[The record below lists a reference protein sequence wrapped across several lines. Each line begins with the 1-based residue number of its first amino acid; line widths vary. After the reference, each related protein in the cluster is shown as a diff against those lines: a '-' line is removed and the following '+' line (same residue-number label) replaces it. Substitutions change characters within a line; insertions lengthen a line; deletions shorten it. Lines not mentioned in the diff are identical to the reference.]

1 MDTEPCYTKLMAQ
14 RDNDLEFSLNAAFD
28 EQRTQPGLV
37 PLYLINGSLGAG
49 KTSVLEYLLRQ
60 PEFAGSRVIENE
72 YANENVDGYRLEGL
86 AELVTTLAGDC
97 VCCSSKHALT
107 RMLLDF
113 CQSSPAPVFIEA
125 TGVART
131 MNLVEKLINA
141 RIFDKYELLQSYYVI
156 TAHEILHG
164 IEPAHEVELQA
175 ADTILIAKEDLLHGD
190 DRTTYDAKRRALPY
204 ARVLSAPHGRFDL
217 SKITTPSSL
226 LTFFDTYDGE
236 LAVPDNPTY
245 SVIDMSQLTATEA
258 AFEALW
264 LQLFATYELRRLKG
278 CFIDEHGARR
288 HIEAT
293 PEQIQITTGQPGE
306 APKLVCIGTHAS
318 SITRDGLV
326 AQLMMFG

>member
-1 MDTEPCYTKLMAQ
+1 
-14 RDNDLEFSLNAAFD
+14 
-28 EQRTQPGLV
+28 
-37 PLYLINGSLGAG
+37 
-49 KTSVLEYLLRQ
+49 
-60 PEFAGSRVIENE
+60 
-72 YANENVDGYRLEGL
+72 
-86 AELVTTLAGDC
+86 
-97 VCCSSKHALT
+97 
-107 RMLLDF
+107 MLLDF

-175 ADTILIAKEDLLHGD
+175 ADTILITKEDLLRGD
-190 DRTTYDAKRRALPY
+190 DRTIYDAKRRALPY

-258 AFEALW
+258 AFETLW

-278 CFIDEHGARR
+278 CFIDEHGMRR

-293 PEQIQITTGQPGE
+293 PEQIQITTGQPSE